1 MTHFTHAA
9 SLGSI
14 QAVSHLAHALYDPES
29 WLFQYARDEI
39 IKKVSGRERERGVT
53 KNNSTDSGLD
63 KSKSKDKKS
72 EVGTDNDNT
81 DTDSDNGDNS
91 LLSTYQYVMKILW
104 EEWAILDYHI
114 SLFFVSIFGEPH
126 IDSIHVVPLIVS
138 LDNTPAAA
146 QARLKKWKYNASVP
160 LFISLPGALGPVLTP
175 LPHPLWSIAFDQE
188 TSHVALFSK
197 KHTEYSK
204 EIKKQLCLSSVNQ
217 TVCPSVRVSA
227 CDSSLSLLKY
237 ITDFSARPTQIM
249 VSNLI
254 IILSFY
260 LQFDY
265 HSYNLICNKND
276 LLEHDGIFCFHFL
289 FLLTDPYILLVI
301 YIDYINFAFI

>member
-39 IKKVSGRERERGVT
+39 IKKVSGRERDRDVT

-63 KSKSKDKKS
+63 KSKSKNKKS
-72 EVGTDNDNT
+72 EDGTDNT

-104 EEWAILDYHI
+104 EEWAVLDYHI

-138 LDNTPAAA
+138 LDNTPEAA

-175 LPHPLWSIAFDQE
+175 LPHPLWSIAFDQD

-217 TVCPSVRVSA
+217 TVCPSVRVSVSA

-249 VSNLI
+249 VST
-254 IILSFY
+254 F
-260 LQFDY
+260 
-265 HSYNLICNKND
+265 
-276 LLEHDGIFCFHFL
+276 IFMVL
-289 FLLTDPYILLVI
+289 FIV
-301 YIDYINFAFI
+301 